1 MNKFDMMCIIN
12 NKLEKNQ
19 GIYSDEFIR
28 SKNVTKDI
36 HRTKTLEVRCQY
48 CRNFTYIDN
57 LLSTSHMKDREM
69 VCEDCFRFSKL
80 WKNNLN
86 SFFHLKYIHGDNLC
100 NPHI

>member
-28 SKNVTKDI
+28 NKNITKYT

-57 LLSTSHMKDREM
+57 LLSTCHMYTHLKDEEI
-69 VCEDCFRFSKL
+69 VCGDCFRFSKL
-80 WKNNLN
+80 WKHVLN
-86 SFFHLKYIHGDNLC
+86 SFFHLKYIHGYT
-100 NPHI
+100 